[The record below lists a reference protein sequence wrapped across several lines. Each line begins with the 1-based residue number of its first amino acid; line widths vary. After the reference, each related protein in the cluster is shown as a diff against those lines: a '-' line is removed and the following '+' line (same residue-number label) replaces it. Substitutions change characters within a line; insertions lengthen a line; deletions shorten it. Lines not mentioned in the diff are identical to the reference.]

1 MKLNLGCGRDI
12 RLGYINLDMLPLE
25 GVDVVHDLNVPPLPF
40 KEDLF
45 DEINCQ
51 NIIEHLDNFLPFM
64 EDVWRIL
71 RHDGVINI
79 LTAHCSGPQAFS
91 DPTHRSFYSYNSF
104 RYFTEDYIYNF
115 YTKARFE
122 IVERKIVFATGR
134 LRFFNPLVNPIINLF
149 PNLYE
154 RLFMWK
160 LPAESISFTLRAI
173 KNQ

>member
-71 RHDGVINI
+71 RHGGLINI

-91 DPTHRSFYSYNSF
+91 DPTHRSFFSYNSF
-104 RYFTEDYIYNF
+104 RYFTRDYTFNF
-115 YTKARFE
+115 YSKVRFE
-122 IVERKIVFATGR
+122 IVERKIIFTTGR
-134 LRFFNPLVNPIINLF
+134 LRFLNPLMNPMLNLF

-160 LPAESISFTLRAI
+160 IPSEAISFTLKAL
-173 KNQ
+173 KE